1 VSSAPDA
8 ATARKSG
15 NVDKSPIR
23 RLLNRRLGGKEI
35 WDWFSV
41 LAVPVAILAA
51 TIWFTGWQSYHAD
64 LQNQDDIVETYI
76 SDMNA
81 LLSQGLSA
89 SKPGDHIRQVAT
101 EETVTTLPR
110 LNAQHNETVIQF
122 LQKAQL
128 IGTQDTVINLDDA
141 DLSHADL
148 AGADLSGV
156 TMYGADLAGA
166 SLSGAT
172 LTGATLSDAILTDA
186 DLSGARL
193 GSAILSSTSLSGA
206 NLGGANLAAAD
217 LTGADITQPQLD
229 DVGSCTSAIL
239 PTGLTCRPLICSS
252 RINIIPC
259 QQRPPIQLT
268 YWYTES
274 DNEKGVIINLINQFN
289 QQNPGIHVTG
299 VQKSFFQ
306 ARAAFT
312 AAAQDGNAPDVFRS
326 DIGWTT
332 LFASDG
338 YLLNIDSYVSQSD
351 LDLSDYRSA
360 PLSASLGY
368 DMYKGHLYGLPQVT
382 DFLALLYNKNELAK
396 AGITGPP
403 HTMAHFETDAKT
415 VVEKK
420 RAKYGFETGGTFYS
434 ALPFLYAYGGG
445 MFDQHNKIIVHSDG
459 SVRGLD
465 FLLNLENSTNHA
477 MPSEVDLSN
486 GPSNM
491 VPDFMKGTTAMIF
504 DGPYDVKEILTG
516 SSFKNHRNLGIA
528 AIPTGAAG
536 QTGRSPLGGQSYVIS
551 ARTAYPAQAYKFIE
565 FMSSTANQMKI
576 AEANH
581 TLPTLRS
588 AYKGKVCKDPFISE
602 FLRIKDTAVARPPI
616 TQGAYL
622 FDVADPSIWAAL
634 SGSLSGPRRADH
646 ALNAVA
652 DSWNQLGAG
661 TLPQSTLTPG
671 TSPTACS

>member
-1 VSSAPDA
+1 M
-8 ATARKSG
+8 
-15 NVDKSPIR
+15 N
-23 RLLNRRLGGKEI
+23 
-35 WDWFSV
+35 
-41 LAVPVAILAA
+41 
-51 TIWFTGWQSYHAD
+51 D
-64 LQNQDDIVETYI
+64 LIN
-76 SDMNA
+76 
-81 LLSQGLSA
+81 QGLSA
-89 SKPGDHIRQVAT
+89 SKPGAHIRQVAT

-110 LNAQHNETVIQF
+110 LNAQHNKTVMQF
-122 LQKAQL
+122 LRNAQL
-128 IGTQDTVINLDDA
+128 IGTQDAVINLDDA

-156 TMYGADLAGA
+156 TMTGADLAGA

-193 GSAILSSTSLSGA
+193 GSAILSSTSLGGA

-239 PTGLTCRPLICSS
+239 PTGLTCRPLICSF

-259 QQRPPIQLT
+259 QQRPPIQLI

-274 DNEKGVIINLINQFN
+274 NNEKGVIINLINQFN

-338 YLLNIDSYVSQSD
+338 YLLNIYPYVSQSD

-360 PLSASLGY
+360 PLSAPLAY
-368 DMYKGHLYGLPQVT
+368 DMYKRHLYGLPQVT

-396 AGITGPP
+396 ASPP
-403 HTMAHFETDAKT
+403 RTMAEFETDAKE
-415 VVEKK
+415 VVQKK
-420 RAKYGFETGGTFYS
+420 RAKYGFETGGTFYA

-445 MFDQHNKIIVHSDG
+445 MFDQQDKIIVNSNG
-459 SVRGLD
+459 SARGLG
-465 FLLNLENSTNHA
+465 FLLNLENRTNHA
-477 MPSEVDLSN
+477 MPSEVDFSNGLSN
-486 GPSNM
+486 A

-504 DGPYDVKEILTG
+504 DGPYDVRKILTG
-516 SSFKNHRNLGIA
+516 SSFKNPRNLGIA

-551 ARTAYPAQAYKFIE
+551 AQTAYPAQAYKFIE
-565 FMSSTANQMKI
+565 FMSSTANQIKI

-588 AYKGKVCKDPFISE
+588 AYQGKVCKDPFISA
-602 FLRIKDTAVARPPI
+602 FLSIKDTAVARPPI

-652 DSWNQLGAG
+652 DSWDQLGAG
-661 TLPQSTLTPG
+661 RQPQLTFTPG
-671 TSPTACS
+671 ASPTACS

>member
-1 VSSAPDA
+1 MSTAPGA

-15 NVDKSPIR
+15 NVDKSPKR

-35 WDWFSV
+35 WDWFSL
-41 LAVPVAILAA
+41 LAVPVAVLAA
-51 TIWFTGWQSYHAD
+51 TIWFTGWQSYRAD
-64 LQNQDDIVETYI
+64 LQNQDGIVETYI
-76 SDMNA
+76 GYMND
-81 LLSQGLSA
+81 LINQGLSA
-89 SKPGDHIRQVAT
+89 SKPGAHIRQVAT

-110 LNAQHNETVIQF
+110 LNAQHNKIVMQF
-122 LQKAQL
+122 LQNAQL
-128 IGTQDTVINLDDA
+128 IGTQDAVINLDDA

-217 LTGADITQPQLD
+217 LTGAGITQPQLD

-239 PTGLTCRPLICSS
+239 PTGLTCRPLICSF

-259 QQRPPIQLT
+259 QHRPPIQLT

-299 VQKSFFQ
+299 VQKPFFQ

-351 LDLSDYRSA
+351 LNLSDYRSA
-360 PLSASLGY
+360 PLSAPLGY

-396 AGITGPP
+396 AGPP
-403 HTMAHFETDAKT
+403 HTTADFETDAKE
-415 VVEKK
+415 VVQKK
-420 RAKYGFETGGTFYS
+420 RAKYGFETGGTLYS

-445 MFDQHNKIIVHSDG
+445 MFDRQDKIIVNSNG
-459 SVRGLD
+459 SARGLG
-465 FLLNLENSTNHA
+465 FLLNLENRTNHA
-477 MPSEVDLSN
+477 MPSEVD
-486 GPSNM
+486 PSNA

-504 DGPYDVKEILTG
+504 DGSYDVKKILTG
-516 SSFKNHRNLGIA
+516 SSFKNPSNLGIA
-528 AIPTGAAG
+528 AIPTGVAG

-588 AYKGKVCKDPFISE
+588 AYQGKVCKDPFISA
-602 FLRIKDTAVARPPI
+602 FLSIKDTAVARPPI

-634 SGSLSGPRRADH
+634 SGSLSGPRRANH

-661 TLPQSTLTPG
+661 TLPQSTFTPG